1 MITAKDINSK
11 SIISIAD
18 GKILGEV
25 KDVYLDADM
34 RQVVGIYLG
43 TEGLIRRKDK
53 MIERSAL
60 QVLGVDVWLVSA
72 SDVVVDKDSLPDAAS
87 YTPVGSLR
95 GREIQTDGGT
105 KLGVIDDV
113 LLDENTGVLGFSLG
127 KVFAQG
133 PLAER
138 KAVIRDAITNLGSK
152 DSPMIAD
159 LALAEAGMIPTE

>member
-1 MITAKDINSK
+1 MITAKDLNSK

-18 GKILGEV
+18 GKVLGEV

-34 RQVVGIYLG
+34 RQVVGVYLG
-43 TEGLIRRKDK
+43 TEGIIRRKDK
-53 MIERSAL
+53 MIERSAV
-60 QVLGVDVWLVSA
+60 QVVGVDVWLVSG
-72 SDVVVDKDSLPDAAS
+72 SDVVMDKDSLPDAAS
-87 YTPVGSLR
+87 YTQVGNLR

-113 LLDENTGVLGFSLG
+113 LLDDNTSVLGFSLG

-152 DSPMIAD
+152 DAPMIAD
-159 LALAEAGMIPTE
+159 LALAEAGVIPT